1 VGVGQR
7 GGQVLQAQCLSSGA
21 GFADFAGQPLRA
33 GQRAVDD
40 VDVVDAGPGQ
50 VGCRQGAHR
59 SSADDDGGPA
69 LQAAQFGVGHAECDR
84 DDGGACG
91 VDAGFGMHTLADC
104 QRPLGQLVQHAA
116 DGAVRLGGGIGAT
129 DLAEHL
135 RLANHGRVQA
145 AGHREQVLD
154 GGLAVADVGVF
165 GEVGHRHPGTF
176 GEHLA
181 DGRQAAVEGVDDRV
195 DLDAVA
201 GREHHGLGH
210 QRRLHDLVDDL
221 DLLGFV
227 GAELFQNG
235 DRRAAV
241 RHTEEQDA
249 HG

>member
-1 VGVGQR
+1 MH
-7 GGQVLQAQCLSSGA
+7 
-21 GFADFAGQPLRA
+21 PL
-33 GQRAVDD
+33 
-40 VDVVDAGPGQ
+40 
-50 VGCRQGAHR
+50 AHR
-59 SSADDDGGPA
+59 
-69 LQAAQFGVGHAECDR
+69 
-84 DDGGACG
+84 
-91 VDAGFGMHTLADC
+91 
-104 QRPLGQLVQHAA
+104 QRPLGQLVQHPA
-116 DGAVRLGGGIGAT
+116 DGAIRLGGGVGAT

-135 RLANHGRVQA
+135 LLADHCRIQA
-145 AGHREQVLD
+145 AGHGEQMLD

-165 GEVGHRHPGTF
+165 GEVGHRHAGLL

-195 DLDAVA
+195 HLDAVA

-210 QRRLHDLVDDL
+210 QRRLHDPVDDL

-227 GAELFQNG
+227 GAELLQNG